1 MPNDYPLSRVWLVGL
16 CCVAL
21 SACQSPP
28 TAVDQYFGLSVQQAQ
43 VQQTQNLPMASC
55 ALWRSHREC
64 MASMQGGHP
73 RMRGEAH
80 QAPRDSDGESAQSAI
95 QRYQESFASPT
106 NAAAGTS
113 VGSGS
118 LIKR

>member
-1 MPNDYPLSRVWLVGL
+1 
-16 CCVAL
+16 
-21 SACQSPP
+21 
-28 TAVDQYFGLSVQQAQ
+28 
-43 VQQTQNLPMASC
+43 
-55 ALWRSHREC
+55 
-64 MASMQGGHP
+64 
-73 RMRGEAH
+73 MRGDAH
-80 QAPRDSDGESAQSAI
+80 QALRDSDGESAQSAI